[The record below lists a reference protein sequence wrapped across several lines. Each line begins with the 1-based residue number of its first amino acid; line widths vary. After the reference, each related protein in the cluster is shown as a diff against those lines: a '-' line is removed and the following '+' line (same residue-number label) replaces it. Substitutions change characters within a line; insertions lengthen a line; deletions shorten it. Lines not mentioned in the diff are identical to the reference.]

1 MPEPIIP
8 VPLTAAIKNKT
19 KNNTKKLA
27 EIRNRIL
34 SLLLNNKALIDGILD
49 RQEERETLSDEQL
62 LEQTLE
68 IRNLLDDLHAADLA
82 DLLEALPN
90 DERLALWRL
99 VKNEKRGQTL
109 VEVSET
115 VWDTLIKEMS
125 DKDLLKTMRTLH
137 VDEQAYLA
145 EYLPRNLMGRLLTSL
160 DPDQRA
166 RVREVIQYDRDTVG
180 QMMDFEL
187 VTVRADVTLAT
198 VQRYLRYRKTI
209 PDATDKIFVIDHK
222 NTLLGELP
230 LTAILLNSPDAG
242 VFEVMESNPT
252 TFQPEQKAEDAA
264 GAFERYDLI
273 SAAVIDA
280 KGKLMGRLTI
290 EEIVDVVNEESD
302 TTLRRMGGL
311 SPEEDVFSPVGRAV
325 RTRWSWLA
333 INLCTA
339 FVASRVIGLF
349 EDTISQLVALAAL
362 MPIVAGIGGNTG
374 NQTITMIV
382 RALALHHIQQGNVT
396 FLMLRELGVALING
410 LVWGGIMGIA
420 TYLLYDDPAM
430 GGVMTLAMILNL
442 LMAAVMGVI
451 IPMTMARLGRDPAIG
466 SSVMI
471 TAITDTGGFF
481 IFLGLATLFLV

>member
-1 MPEPIIP
+1 MPVPIIP
-8 VPLTAAIKNKT
+8 APLSAVIKNKT
-19 KNNTKKLA
+19 KNNAKKLA

-34 SLLLNNKALIDGILD
+34 TLLLNDKALVDGILG
-49 RQEERETLSDEQL
+49 RQEERDKISDEQL
-62 LEQTLE
+62 LAQTAE
-68 IRNLLDDLHAADLA
+68 IKKLLDDLHAADLA

-115 VWDTLIKEMS
+115 VWDTLITEMS
-125 DKDLLKTMRTLH
+125 DKDLLKAMRTLH

-166 RVREVIQYDRDTVG
+166 RVREIIQYGRDTVG

-198 VQRYLRYRKTI
+198 VQRYLRYRKNI
-209 PDATDKIFVIDHK
+209 PDATDKLFVIDRK
-222 NTLLGELP
+222 NTLLGELS
-230 LTAILLNSPDAG
+230 LTTILLNAPSTK
-242 VFEVMESNPT
+242 VFEVMDSNPT

-302 TTLRRMGGL
+302 TTLRRMG
-311 SPEEDVFSPVGRAV
+311 A
-325 RTRWSWLA
+325 
-333 INLCTA
+333 
-339 FVASRVIGLF
+339 
-349 EDTISQLVALAAL
+349 
-362 MPIVAGIGGNTG
+362 
-374 NQTITMIV
+374 
-382 RALALHHIQQGNVT
+382 
-396 FLMLRELGVALING
+396 
-410 LVWGGIMGIA
+410 
-420 TYLLYDDPAM
+420 
-430 GGVMTLAMILNL
+430 
-442 LMAAVMGVI
+442 
-451 IPMTMARLGRDPAIG
+451 
-466 SSVMI
+466 
-471 TAITDTGGFF
+471 
-481 IFLGLATLFLV
+481 

>member
-1 MPEPIIP
+1 M
-8 VPLTAAIKNKT
+8 
-19 KNNTKKLA
+19 
-27 EIRNRIL
+27 
-34 SLLLNNKALIDGILD
+34 
-49 RQEERETLSDEQL
+49 
-62 LEQTLE
+62 
-68 IRNLLDDLHAADLA
+68 LDDLHAADLA

-125 DKDLLKTMRTLH
+125 DKDLLKAMRTLH

-166 RVREVIQYDRDTVG
+166 RVREVIQYGRDSVG

-187 VTVRADVTLAT
+187 VTVRKDVTLAT
-198 VQRYLRYRKTI
+198 VQRYLRYRKRI
-209 PDATDKIFVIDHK
+209 PDATDKLFVIDRK

-230 LTAILLNSPDAG
+230 LTSILLNAPNTLVS
-242 VFEVMESNPT
+242 EVMDQNPT

-302 TTLRRMGGL
+302 TTLRRMGG
-311 SPEEDVFSPVGRAV
+311 
-325 RTRWSWLA
+325 
-333 INLCTA
+333 
-339 FVASRVIGLF
+339 
-349 EDTISQLVALAAL
+349 
-362 MPIVAGIGGNTG
+362 
-374 NQTITMIV
+374 
-382 RALALHHIQQGNVT
+382 
-396 FLMLRELGVALING
+396 
-410 LVWGGIMGIA
+410 
-420 TYLLYDDPAM
+420 
-430 GGVMTLAMILNL
+430 
-442 LMAAVMGVI
+442 
-451 IPMTMARLGRDPAIG
+451 
-466 SSVMI
+466 
-471 TAITDTGGFF
+471 
-481 IFLGLATLFLV
+481 

>member
-1 MPEPIIP
+1 MPVPIIP
-8 VPLTAAIKNKT
+8 VSLSTAAKKNAKI
-19 KNNTKKLA
+19 NTKKLA
-27 EIRNRIL
+27 EIRERIL
-34 SLLLNNKALIDGILD
+34 SLLLNNRALVDGILG
-49 RQEERETLSDEQL
+49 RQEERENLSDEQL
-62 LEQTLE
+62 QDQTAE
-68 IRNLLDDLHAADLA
+68 IKTLLDDLHAADLA

-125 DKDLLKTMRTLH
+125 DKDLLKAMRTLH

-166 RVREVIQYDRDTVG
+166 RVREVIQYGRDSVG

-187 VTVRADVTLAT
+187 VTVRKDVTLAT
-198 VQRYLRYRKTI
+198 VQRYLRYRKRI
-209 PDATDKIFVIDHK
+209 PDATDKLFVIDRK

-230 LTAILLNSPDAG
+230 LTSILLNAPNTLVS
-242 VFEVMESNPT
+242 EVMDQNPT

-302 TTLRRMGGL
+302 TTLRRMGGVK
-311 SPEEDVFSPVGRAV
+311 PGRGCVLPGRPCGA
-325 RTRWSWLA
+325 
-333 INLCTA
+333 
-339 FVASRVIGLF
+339 
-349 EDTISQLVALAAL
+349 DPLV
-362 MPIVAGIGGNTG
+362 MAGD
-374 NQTITMIV
+374 QS
-382 RALALHHIQQGNVT
+382 
-396 FLMLRELGVALING
+396 
-410 LVWGGIMGIA
+410 
-420 TYLLYDDPAM
+420 LYC
-430 GGVMTLAMILNL
+430 LY
-442 LMAAVMGVI
+442 
-451 IPMTMARLGRDPAIG
+451 RLQ
-466 SSVMI
+466 SYW
-471 TAITDTGGFF
+471 F
-481 IFLGLATLFLV
+481 I

>member
-1 MPEPIIP
+1 M
-8 VPLTAAIKNKT
+8 
-19 KNNTKKLA
+19 
-27 EIRNRIL
+27 
-34 SLLLNNKALIDGILD
+34 
-49 RQEERETLSDEQL
+49 
-62 LEQTLE
+62 
-68 IRNLLDDLHAADLA
+68 
-82 DLLEALPN
+82 PN

-125 DKDLLKTMRTLH
+125 DKDLLKAMRTLH

-166 RVREVIQYDRDTVG
+166 RVREVIQYGRDTVG

-198 VQRYLRYRKTI
+198 VQRYLRYRKNI
-209 PDATDKIFVIDHK
+209 PDATDKIFVIDRK

-230 LTAILLNSPDAG
+230 LTAILLNAPDTQ

-302 TTLRRMGGL
+302 TTLRRMGVE
-311 SPEEDVFSPVGRAV
+311 PGRRRLLPCRPCGSYPLVMAGHQ
-325 RTRWSWLA
+325 SLH
-333 INLCTA
+333 
-339 FVASRVIGLF
+339 RVCRLKG
-349 EDTISQLVALAAL
+349 
-362 MPIVAGIGGNTG
+362 
-374 NQTITMIV
+374 
-382 RALALHHIQQGNVT
+382 H
-396 FLMLRELGVALING
+396 
-410 LVWGGIMGIA
+410 W
-420 TYLLYDDPAM
+420 
-430 GGVMTLAMILNL
+430 
-442 LMAAVMGVI
+442 I
-451 IPMTMARLGRDPAIG
+451 I
-466 SSVMI
+466 
-471 TAITDTGGFF
+471 
-481 IFLGLATLFLV
+481 